1 MAVPRDPFMP
11 QGPIQPVA
19 PRDPGADTVL
29 DETERGEDPGRSEY
43 MDAEMA
49 GVERPLTDDEKDA
62 AKHDPGRQPRTYA
75 PASERV
81 PKQPTPGDAKVIEAG
96 LDKPTSP
103 EAARHPGDP
112 SDPSELR

>member
-11 QGPIQPVA
+11 QGPFQPVV
-19 PRDPGADTVL
+19 PRDPGEETVL
-29 DETERGEDPGRSEY
+29 DETERGQDPARGEY
-43 MDAEMA
+43 VDAEMA
-49 GVERPLTDDEKDA
+49 GLERPLTDEEKDA

-81 PKQPTPGDAKVIEAG
+81 ARAPTPGDAKLIEQGKDQPRSA
-96 LDKPTSP
+96 
-103 EAARHPGDP
+103 EAAMHPGDR